1 MKNLASLITAPF
13 KLLRNK
19 IFFLIFVNGFLL
31 ALLVYFFIEDNYE
44 SQIFKALATQV
55 RQTAKSTH
63 TDSLLVHSVL
73 LTYKLEEYRQSVF
86 GDKDLRT
93 FKSDLIRPVTFDLIT
108 GNGACGSFSYVLS
121 RLLNELDID
130 TRLAQ
135 MKVNGTF
142 GGHIIVEARSRE
154 KWVALDASY
163 NLIFTNP
170 TGSFASF
177 QDVKHNWDYYKPQVP
192 VNYDLSYNYADVRYT
207 NWEKIPVVM
216 PMLKSVLNITMGK
229 QAANEFSLR
238 NVFLKKFSFLFKLT
252 LILYL
257 LFAVWLFRLFRKQ
270 SAEIEKFRLSLLFPK
285 KSIAKNRAANA
296 AA

>member
-1 MKNLASLITAPF
+1 MKNLASVITAPL
-13 KLLRNK
+13 KLLRNR
-19 IFFLIFVNGFLL
+19 IFVLIFVNGFLL
-31 ALLVYFFIEDNYE
+31 AFLVYFFIEDNYE

-55 RQTAKSTH
+55 RQSTKSAN
-63 TDSLLVHSVL
+63 TDSLLAHSVM

-86 GDKDLRT
+86 GDKELRA

-142 GGHIIVEARSRE
+142 GGHIIVEAKSE
-154 KWVALDASY
+154 DKWIALDASF
-163 NLIFTNP
+163 NLIFTKP
-170 TGSFASF
+170 EGGFASF
-177 QDVKHNWDYYKPQVP
+177 ADVKNNWDFYKTQVP
-192 VNYDLSYNYADVRYT
+192 ANYDLSYNYADVRYT

-216 PMLKSVLNITMGK
+216 PMLKSVLNLTMGEK
-229 QAANEFSLR
+229 AANEFSLR
-238 NVFLKKFSFLFKLT
+238 NIFLRKFNFLFKAT
-252 LILYL
+252 LFVYL
-257 LFAVWLFRLFRKQ
+257 LFAFWLFRLFRKQ
-270 SAEIEKFRLSLLFPK
+270 SEEIEKFRLSLIFPK
-285 KSIAKNRAANA
+285 KSIGKTEPTHA